1 MNDQQK
7 RTALEMNGVMSWREI
22 ARALGVPKSTV
33 SDYLRQATSLQ
44 RGKGLRCIVIPDTQM
59 RPDISTEYLRCIGE
73 YIALKKP
80 DVVVHLGDHADMP
93 SLSVYDKG
101 KAKAE
106 GKRVTE
112 DLNAAKAG
120 MEALMGPI
128 RRAASSTGWRP
139 RLVLTLGNHE
149 ERIMRHVNANPEL
162 VGFLSYDS
170 LEYEQWGWEVY
181 DFLKPVEIEGVTF
194 IHYYPNPMSGKP
206 YGGSAANILQKVG
219 TSVVQG
225 HKQCLDVATRTLH
238 NGMAQ
243 WSIIAGACYSHDED
257 YKGYT
262 GNQHWRG
269 LVVLNGLKDGSFDPL
284 FVRLDYLLDR
294 FGGRKV

>member
-1 MNDQQK
+1 MTEEQK
-7 RTALEMNGVMSWREI
+7 RRALELNGKVSWRKI
-22 ARALGVPKSTV
+22 AEGLGLPKSTV
-33 SDYLRQATSLQ
+33 SDYLRTAARLQ
-44 RGKGLRCIVIPDTQM
+44 RGNGLRCIVIPDTQM
-59 RPDISTEYLRCIGE
+59 KPGISTEYLRCIGE

-80 DVVVHLGDHADMP
+80 DVVVHIGDHADMP

-112 DLNAAKAG
+112 DLAAAKEG
-120 MEALMGPI
+120 MAALMEPI
-128 RRAASSTGWRP
+128 NRERKTGWNP
-139 RLVLTLGNHE
+139 RMVLTLGNHE

-162 VGFLSYDS
+162 VGFLSYKS
-170 LEYEQWGWEVY
+170 LGYEEWGWEVH

-206 YGGSAANILQKVG
+206 YGGSASNILLKVG

-238 NGMAQ
+238 NGLAQ
-243 WSIIAGACYSHDED
+243 WSIVAGACYAHDED

-284 FVRLDYLLDR
+284 FVRLEYLLNR
-294 FGGRKV
+294 FGDK